1 MHILLT
7 RVSLVAG
14 AFVVVGQLR
23 GDGQTNQA
31 TARVKRRCVVTG
43 SNVPK
48 RDCRH
53 DVEKLPP
60 GAVEALMP
68 VLPEQEERRR
78 LVTRLGALVKPVAPR
93 GHDTARCQRISR
105 ARNAESIGSGRE
117 KPFAGK

>member
-14 AFVVVGQLR
+14 ALSLLAGCAS
-23 GDGQTNQA
+23 DGQAQPEA
-31 TARVKRRCVVTG
+31 TARVKEERCVVTG

-68 VLPEQEERRR
+68 VLQSKKN
-78 LVTRLGALVKPVAPR
+78 G
-93 GHDTARCQRISR
+93 G
-105 ARNAESIGSGRE
+105 G
-117 KPFAGK
+117 